1 MKSKMN
7 KLEEIRIKSF
17 VTTIS
22 DQSANTVKGAGL
34 SLILCEGGISLVSCR
49 PETTVVN

>member
-22 DQSANTVKGAGL
+22 DQSAHTVKGAGL
-34 SLILCEGGISLVSCR
+34 SLVLCEGGISLVSCR
-49 PETTVVN
+49 PDPSNVE